1 MKQESVF
8 LGTGAAEMYPNP
20 FCGCEVCERARRNRE
35 TRLRAAFLLDET
47 MMIDFGPDVCAASQH
62 YGVPLYDVEHVLVT
76 HTHED
81 HFNEA
86 TFSVLTMTD
95 MKKKPMNFYLSSAG
109 LRWVERVIEQE
120 KGISGTF
127 GQMLSSL
134 MSQGKIAFHALE
146 PYQTYE
152 IGGKRITPLKTNHG
166 GFGEGETAQNYL
178 IEWER
183 GCWLYAADTGLY
195 GESNLEFLREWAK
208 NRGALDAIIVE
219 GTYGSY
225 PISRNSGHMN
235 GDMLVKQ
242 MEDLRGIAALDMHT
256 RVFITH
262 INQVQHYSH
271 AEYQNFL
278 HLHSGANI
286 TVAYDGMRI

>member
-1 MKQESVF
+1 MKLEPVF

-20 FCGCEVCERARRNRE
+20 FCGCETCERARQNRE

-47 MMIDFGPDVCAASQH
+47 MMVDFGPDVCAASQH

-81 HFNEA
+81 HFNMA
-86 TFSVLTMTD
+86 TFSILTMTN
-95 MKKKPMNFYLSSAG
+95 MKHKPMNFYLSAAG
-109 LRWVERVIEQE
+109 LAWVEQIIELE
-120 KGISGTF
+120 KGTAGTF

-134 MSQGKIAFHALE
+134 LSQGKIAFHALE

-152 IGGKRITPLKTNHG
+152 IGGKKITPLKTIHR
-166 GFGEGETAQNYL
+166 GFGAGETAQNYL

-183 GCWLYAADTGLY
+183 GVWLYAADTSVY
-195 GESNLEFLREWAK
+195 GVENLEFLRAWADK
-208 NRGALDAIIVE
+208 RGAIDTFIVE
-219 GTYGSY
+219 GTFGSY
-225 PISRNSGHMN
+225 RLPKDSGHM
-235 GDMLVKQ
+235 DAYQLVQQ
-242 MEDLRGIAALDMHT
+242 MADLRRVAALDRHT

-262 INQVQHYSH
+262 INQVQHFSH

-278 HLHSGANI
+278 GLHADCNI
-286 TVAYDGMRI
+286 TVAHDGMRI

>member
-47 MMIDFGPDVCAASQH
+47 MMVDFGPDVAAASQH
-62 YGVPLYDVEHVLVT
+62 YGVPLNDVEHVLVT

-81 HFNEA
+81 HFNMA
-86 TFSVLTMTD
+86 TFSILTMTD
-95 MKKKPMNFYLSSAG
+95 MKKPMHFYLSSAG
-109 LRWVERVIEQE
+109 LAWVEQVIELE
-120 KGISGTF
+120 KGTAGTF

-134 MSQGKIAFHALE
+134 RAGGKIAFRALD
-146 PYQTYE
+146 PYRTYE
-152 IGGKRITPLKTNHG
+152 IGGKRVTPLKTVHR

-183 GCWLYAADTGLY
+183 GVWLYAADTSLY
-195 GESNLEFLREWAK
+195 GDANLEFLRAWAEEH
-208 NRGALDAIIVE
+208 GALDTFIVE
-219 GTYGSY
+219 GTFGSHRL
-225 PISRNSGHMN
+225 PKDSGHM
-235 GDMLVKQ
+235 DAYQLAQQ
-242 MEDLRGIAALDMHT
+242 MADLRRAAALDRHT

-262 INQVQHYSH
+262 INQVQHFSH

-278 HLHSGANI
+278 QQHADCNI
-286 TVAYDGMRI
+286 TVAYDGLRI